1 MPHNGTDILYAIP
14 LLLAFVWIGY
24 ILYRIAKRLLGKKFG
39 PVKTVS
45 AKVVDKSKSIP
56 VSPHPGFKQEICYV
70 VFSVNGKRKGFRVSG
85 FSYNGYRVGE
95 TGTLKYQGDR
105 LIDFH

>member
-1 MPHNGTDILYAIP
+1 MLKDGTDILYIIP
-14 LLLAFVWIGY
+14 ILLTFLWIGY
-24 ILYRIAKRLLGKKFG
+24 LLYRIAKRLLGNRSA
-39 PVKTVS
+39 PVRTVA
-45 AKVVDKSKSIP
+45 AKVVDKSKTAP
-56 VSPHPGFKQEICYV
+56 VSPHPGLRHEICYV
-70 VFSVNGKRKGFRVSG
+70 VFSVNGKRKGFRVSE